1 MTPVRPE
8 PASNGAANTVEEL
21 GLRRGDVVRW
31 RPREGSR
38 WVEGTV
44 VGRERDGSV
53 GLRDPQ
59 GRARALP
66 LERLEVRTL
75 GPRGART
82 WEAVADR
89 AARDEQL
96 GLFG

>member
-1 MTPVRPE
+1 MSLEALGVR
-8 PASNGAANTVEEL
+8 V
-21 GLRRGDVVRW
+21 GDRARW
-31 RPREGSR
+31 RPRDGAR
-38 WVEGTV
+38 WVEGTIT
-44 VGRERDGSV
+44 GRERDGSI

-66 LERLEVRTL
+66 VDRLEVAAT

-82 WEAVADR
+82 WEPLAER
-89 AARDEQL
+89 AARTEQL